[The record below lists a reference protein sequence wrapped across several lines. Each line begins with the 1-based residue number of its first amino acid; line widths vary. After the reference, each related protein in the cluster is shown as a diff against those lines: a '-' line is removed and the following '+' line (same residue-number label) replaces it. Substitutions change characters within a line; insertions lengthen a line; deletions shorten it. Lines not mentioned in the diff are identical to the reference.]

1 MTRCLTMLN
10 SYPLADP
17 LSDLKELDWRHTAW
31 NASCITSS
39 HSFWSPSTR
48 YAMAIA
54 VRCGG
59 RKAPLVPQDDLDNTD
74 RAGNHGR
81 SRAVGIGSRNIIG
94 CDLAV
99 AHRVRNRVDSGR
111 RNRYGR
117 GVSRHRPRVGLRA
130 SRAGAN
136 I

>member
-1 MTRCLTMLN
+1 
-10 SYPLADP
+10 
-17 LSDLKELDWRHTAW
+17 
-31 NASCITSS
+31 
-39 HSFWSPSTR
+39 
-48 YAMAIA
+48 MAIA

-59 RKAPLVPQDDLDNTD
+59 RKAPLVPQDDVDNTD

-81 SRAVGIGSRNIIG
+81 SRAAGIGSRNIIG

-99 AHRVRNRVDSGR
+99 AHRVRNRVDSGL
-111 RNRYGR
+111 RNRHGR

-136 I
+136 IDQKPISRRCGKLHAPGNGTGRSWFWPDHVGAVGFAIRLNLTLQWPTI